1 MTAGTTPPAAVEEP
15 WSIPADE
22 RAYLRELAA
31 RQAEYAALP
40 VMAERRRQWFDLND
54 GKANVRPPFVL
65 EATNFMFDLLPERRY
80 RCQSEAGKVIEKELI
95 RNTRPHE
102 VYQDDR
108 VVPTTF
114 DVGWAMDVDEFG
126 PDVKVSLNHAVD
138 AEGMSVGF
146 GFNFPITNLAEDLPR
161 LRPAVVAVD
170 KEMTYGWQ
178 AFVTDLLGDYL
189 PVAIRLGNH
198 VSTELTKRL
207 IYLMGMEAFF
217 LACYDEP
224 DAVHAVMA
232 YLRDNALAVMR
243 QQQELGL
250 LSLNND
256 HQEAWESSL
265 NYTNLLP
272 APGFDPAHVRWADRW
287 NGTNLQEATGMRPSM
302 ASEFLY
308 PYVREVARPVGLLY
322 YGCCEAVHQSWDDIR
337 TLPNLKKVSISQ
349 WTDEP
354 FMGEAL
360 RGTGIVYSRKP
371 NPNFLSV
378 DTTLDEE
385 AWAAH
390 IRATLAAARGCST
403 ELLVRDVY
411 TLHHNPDNARRA
423 AAIAR
428 EEIDRHWQA

>member
-1 MTAGTTPPAAVEEP
+1 MAATTPPAAIDEP
-15 WSIPADE
+15 WSLPPDE

-40 VMAERRRQWFDLND
+40 VMAQRRQQWFDLND
-54 GKANVRPPFVL
+54 GKSNVRPPFVL

-102 VYQDDR
+102 VYRDDR
-108 VVPTTF
+108 VVPETF
-114 DVGWAMDVDEFG
+114 DVGWCMDIDEFG
-126 PDVKVSLNHAVD
+126 PDVKVSVHHAVD
-138 AEGMSVGF
+138 GEGMSVGF
-146 GFNFPITNLAEDLPR
+146 GFNLPITNLAEDLPR

-170 KEMTYGWQ
+170 RERTYAWQ
-178 AFVTDLLGDYL
+178 AFVTDLLGDCL

-265 NYTNLLP
+265 NYTTLLP

-349 WTDEP
+349 WTAEP

-390 IRATLAAARGCST
+390 IRATLAAARGCSI